1 MKYTFLKNIS
11 RSTQAFLGLL
21 VIHREKELKRD
32 KNRREA
38 LRRTCDNH

>member
-1 MKYTFLKNIS
+1 MKYPSLNNIAH
-11 RSTQAFLGLL
+11 TAQVFLGLL

-32 KNRREA
+32 RNRREA